1 MRHFQ
6 YLAFMPTDVLI
17 SIQLTDSKARP
28 SSSAYGGDDDR
39 LPKVQGNGLGVRSS
53 PSQGLVWSIGLSMR
67 CGRNALPSML
77 PGGRLERD
85 PKSGAGRICRN
96 QVCDARCGQ
105 EGELMADDVYN
116 VTIHDDFSGEILLHE
131 QLTREDAE
139 QALLEFDLVRDHP
152 RMALVRA
159 VLAAGLYSFNGR
171 SVFVRRV
178 PAPVGD

>member
-1 MRHFQ
+1 
-6 YLAFMPTDVLI
+6 
-17 SIQLTDSKARP
+17 
-28 SSSAYGGDDDR
+28 
-39 LPKVQGNGLGVRSS
+39 
-53 PSQGLVWSIGLSMR
+53 
-67 CGRNALPSML
+67 
-77 PGGRLERD
+77 
-85 PKSGAGRICRN
+85 
-96 QVCDARCGQ
+96 
-105 EGELMADDVYN
+105 MADDVYN